1 MEHRGESRRV
11 SKRSVVQRP
20 TAETPAKEHGDLA
33 ALLKER
39 TAELA
44 KANAALQAETA
55 ERKRAQERLQQC
67 QEHFKE
73 QARKRIAEAE
83 EKSRQL
89 AGAVAAH
96 KRVEKALRDNMEV
109 FQVIAEHAPDGI
121 SVCELRTV
129 QGRDRQAAAK
139 LTLAYCNDR
148 FVQMS
153 GYSREQLMAADDL
166 SKLAIAHISPEQQ
179 AENAQ
184 RRQRGLP
191 YRGVSS
197 WKRPDGKENYYDWV
211 AVPMTFQRKSC
222 VLGIDRDIT
231 VRKRVAD
238 ELQKTKEH
246 LETRVLTRTA
256 DLAQAVEALRAEV
269 LERKQAE
276 EERER
281 LIAELRDALASVKT
295 LSGMLPICA
304 SCKKIRNDKGYW
316 DQLEKYI
323 SAHTDAI
330 FSHGICPD
338 CAHRLYPD
346 L

>member
-1 MEHRGESRRV
+1 MEHHGESRRV

-20 TAETPAKEHGDLA
+20 TTETPAEEHGDPA

-44 KANAALQAETA
+44 KAHAALQAETA
-55 ERKRAQERLQQC
+55 ERKRAQERLQQW

-73 QARKRIAEAE
+73 QARRRIAEAE

-96 KRVEKALRDNMEV
+96 KRMEKALRDNMGM
-109 FQVIAEHAPDGI
+109 FKVIAEHAPDGI
-121 SVCELRTV
+121 SICELRTV
-129 QGRDRQAAAK
+129 QGRDRQATVK

-148 FVQMS
+148 FVEMS
-153 GYSREQLMAADDL
+153 GCSREQLMAAEDL
-166 SKLAIAHISPEQQ
+166 SKLVIAHISPEEQ

-184 RRQRGLP
+184 RRQKGLP

-197 WKRPDGKENYYDWV
+197 WKRPDGKGNYYDWV
-211 AVPMTFQRKSC
+211 AVPMTLQRKSC

-238 ELQKTKEH
+238 ELQSAKEH
-246 LETRVLTRTA
+246 LEARVQARTA
-256 DLAQAVEALRAEV
+256 ELVQAVEALRAEV
-269 LERKQAE
+269 LERKRAE

-281 LIAELRDALASVKT
+281 LIAELRNALASVKT

-304 SCKKIRNDKGYW
+304 SCKKIRDDKGYW

-323 SAHTDAI
+323 SAHTDAR
-330 FSHGICPD
+330 FTHGICPE
-338 CAHRLYPD
+338 CAQKLYPD